1 MKNIVEYFSRFS
13 VKFIRCIDFG
23 SSSFVIYLNLS
34 QQLACSNPENKDN
47 LLNSQ
52 LCNHLF
58 DQLQSL

>member
-1 MKNIVEYFSRFS
+1 MKNIVVYFSRFS

-23 SSSFVIYLNLS
+23 SSSFVVYLNLL
-34 QQLACSNPENKDN
+34 QLDCSNPENRDN